1 MCLGIPGKVV
11 EISDAGNALGIVDVS
26 GVRREINLLCVAS
39 ESEPLET
46 LVGAWVLVHVGFAMS
61 RIAGR
66 SESMPDQELEGLYPF
81 LHGRKQDPEALNAA
95 LAESVRQKAEHHQD
109 VFNSFFNKNQQAIVD
124 AAAAIADVYRGN
136 GRLFVMGNGGSSCDS
151 AHIAVEF
158 LHPVTAGR
166 PGLRLHNDNGRWQ

>member
-61 RIAGR
+61 RI
-66 SESMPDQELEGLYPF
+66 D
-81 LHGRKQDPEALNAA
+81 EA
-95 LAESVRQKAEHHQD
+95 E
-109 VFNSFFNKNQQAIVD
+109 
-124 AAAAIADVYRGN
+124 AAATLKLLEELADT
-136 GRLFVMGNGGSSCDS
+136 
-151 AHIAVEF
+151 E
-158 LHPVTAGR
+158 PE
-166 PGLRLHNDNGRWQ
+166 PGTMRTPGVA